1 MAFEIGKGS
10 KLKDIDSNPIFKNV
24 NIFEIEF
31 LNDVQLT
38 QDKLTYTELQNMNW
52 LEALAFKEIMYYLK
66 NGEATKK

>member
-10 KLKDIDSNPIFKNV
+10 KLKDIDSNPIFKNI

-52 LEALAFKEIMYYLK
+52 IEALVFKEIMYYLK